1 MTTILQDDAPNE
13 ALMIVE
19 LFAFISLD
27 DPGNEGICGAISPA
41 LAPMITSKER
51 VAEKLKDQAREI
63 ARLSGKA
70 VRLVRFTRAEKIWS
84 TEQ

>member
-13 ALMIVE
+13 ALIVE

-84 TEQ
+84 TDQ

>member
-13 ALMIVE
+13 APIVE

-27 DPGNEGICGAISPA
+27 DQGNEGICGAISPA

-70 VRLVRFTRAEKIWS
+70 VRLVRFTRAETIWS

>member
-13 ALMIVE
+13 APITE
-19 LFAFISLD
+19 LFAFISMD
-27 DPGNEGICGAISPA
+27 NQGNEGICGMITPSSM
-41 LAPMITSKER
+41 PMITSKER
-51 VAEKLKDQAREI
+51 IAEKLKDQAREL

-70 VRLVRFTRAEKIWS
+70 VRLVRFTRAEKVWS